1 MTAVLVPGRVH
12 AAAAAVLAA
21 VAVWAAHHALA
32 AVGLLSHGTGHQFTA
47 VYVLMY
53 GLLVWQLGFAYL
65 NQPYRIGPA
74 QRNRLDALDVAALVP
89 TYNEDPAALRA
100 CLESM
105 IGQRRRPRTIIVV
118 DDGSTIGDDPTNG
131 DGPYAEIRVW
141 FERSAARAGI
151 RPVWLRQT
159 NAGKRHA
166 QAAGVRQAPEADVY
180 WTVDSDT
187 ISDPRA
193 LGELLKPLADPAVQ
207 SVAGIVMAANV
218 RSSFLTRFTDLWFV
232 TGQLTDRSSLSVFGS
247 VWVNS
252 GPIAVYRGQVIRDN
266 LDSYLNETFAGRR
279 VPFSDDSML
288 TLFAML
294 AGRTV
299 QQPSAFA
306 FALMPEKVSHF
317 LRMFVRWMRG
327 SFIRSLWRM
336 RYLPLRSWAYWLHLI
351 RWAATLLSTALFVT
365 VAIVI
370 PVRELSLAALPW
382 LVSVPIAIGYAQ
394 CLRYLTI
401 RRSDQSTAYQW
412 GTWALAPIAV
422 AWAMLVLRATRWY
435 GVLTCWKTGWG
446 TRETVEVALRPAAIP
461 HQRADA
467 AGQPPADGHSG
478 QPPADG
484 HLGQPPADGH
494 GGQPSKPDA
503 EVAAQR

>member
-1 MTAVLVPGRVH
+1 MTATLVPGRTY
-12 AAAAAVLAA
+12 AAAAALLAA

-32 AVGLLSHGTGHQFTA
+32 AVGLLSHGTGHRFTA

-65 NQPYRIGPA
+65 NQPYLVGRA
-74 QRNRLDALDVAALVP
+74 RQQALDALDVAALVP
-89 TYNEDPAALRA
+89 AYNEDPAALRA

-105 IGQRRRPRTIIVV
+105 IGQHRRPRTIVVV
-118 DDGSTIGDDPTNG
+118 DDGSTTGEAA
-131 DGPYAEIRVW
+131 YAEIRAW
-141 FERSAARAGI
+141 FEQAAARAGI
-151 RPVWLRQT
+151 RPVWLRQD

-166 QAAGVRQAPEADVY
+166 QAAGIAQAFDADVY

-187 ISDPRA
+187 ISDPHA
-193 LGELLKPLADPAVQ
+193 LGELLKPLADPTVR

-232 TGQLTDRSSLSVFGS
+232 AGQLTDRSALSVLGA

-252 GPIAVYRGQVIRDN
+252 GPIAVYRGQILRDN

-294 AGRTV
+294 DGRTV

-306 FALMPEKVSHF
+306 FALMPERTSHF

-351 RWAATLLSTALFVT
+351 RWATTLLSTTLFVT

-370 PVRELSLAALPW
+370 PIQEPSLAALPW
-382 LVSVPIAIGYAQ
+382 LVSVPIVIGYAQ

-412 GTWALAPIAV
+412 GTWALAPVAV
-422 AWAMLVLRATRWY
+422 AWAMLVLRATRWF
-435 GVLTCWKTGWG
+435 GVATCWKTGWG
-446 TRETVEVALRPAAIP
+446 TRKTVEVALRPTPIP
-461 HQRADA
+461 GQRTATA
-467 AGQPPADGHSG
+467 EQSV
-478 QPPADG
+478 
-484 HLGQPPADGH
+484 
-494 GGQPSKPDA
+494 KPDA
-503 EVAAQR
+503 EIAAPR

>member
-1 MTAVLVPGRVH
+1 MTATLVPGRTY
-12 AAAAAVLAA
+12 AAAAALLAA

-32 AVGLLSHGTGHQFTA
+32 AFGLLTHGSGHRFTA
-47 VYVLMY
+47 IYVLMY

-65 NQPYRIGPA
+65 NQPYRVGRA
-74 QRNRLDALDVAALVP
+74 GRRALDALDVAALVP
-89 TYNEDPAALRA
+89 VYNEDPTALRA

-105 IGQRRRPRTIIVV
+105 IGQRRRPRTIVVV
-118 DDGSTIGDDPTNG
+118 DDGSTTGADA
-131 DGPYAEIRVW
+131 YAEIRDW
-141 FERSAARAGI
+141 FGPAATQAGI
-151 RPVWLRQT
+151 RPVWRRQD

-166 QAAGVRQAPEADVY
+166 QAAAVVSAPDADVY

-187 ISDPRA
+187 ISDPHA
-193 LGELLKPLADPAVQ
+193 LGELLAPLADPAVQ

-218 RSSFLTRFTDLWFV
+218 RSSLLTRFTDLWFV
-232 TGQLTDRSSLSVFGS
+232 TGQLTDRSSLSVLNA

-252 GPIAVYRGQVIRDN
+252 GPIAVYRGRVIRDN

-306 FALMPEKVSHF
+306 FALMPEKAGHF

-351 RWAATLLSTALFVT
+351 RWATTLLSTTLFVT
-365 VAIVI
+365 VAVVI
-370 PVRELSLAALPW
+370 PIREPSLAALPW
-382 LVSVPIAIGYAQ
+382 LVSVPIVIGYAQ

-435 GVLTCWKTGWG
+435 GVATCWKTGWG
-446 TRETVEVALRPAAIP
+446 TRGTVEVALSAAP
-461 HQRADA
+461 VPGQRAGDVE
-467 AGQPPADGHSG
+467 QVPN
-478 QPPADG
+478 
-484 HLGQPPADGH
+484 
-494 GGQPSKPDA
+494 PDA
-503 EVAAQR
+503 ELAARR